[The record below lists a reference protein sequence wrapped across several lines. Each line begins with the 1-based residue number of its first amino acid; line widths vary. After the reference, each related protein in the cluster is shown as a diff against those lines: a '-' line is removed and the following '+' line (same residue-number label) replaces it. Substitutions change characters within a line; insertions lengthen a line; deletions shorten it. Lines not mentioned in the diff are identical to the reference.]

1 MAREMQIGAHG
12 AGRAPLCRAAFAR
25 AGAGARDKHYDKNGL
40 ASAMGGVGAKM
51 SPSAILVVQN
61 GTIRMV
67 SVKNQDTVTKVMDM
81 IPDVLERLKNGFEKE
96 KENKEAHKI
105 VEEAMQEGQKEAE

>member
-1 MAREMQIGAHG
+1 MIKW
-12 AGRAPLCRAAFAR
+12 AGE
-25 AGAGARDKHYDKNGL
+25 RDGRRR
-40 ASAMGGVGAKM
+40 GKM